1 MKQKGQ
7 TIIMLRA
14 KKYCAVAVQSKASSF
29 IRKLSFS
36 LRICKKSQST
46 VATGVFVKLFIELAC
61 NKIISLC
68 QSPTSV

>member
-36 LRICKKSQST
+36 LRICKKKPINSCDWR
-46 VATGVFVKLFIELAC
+46 IC
-61 NKIISLC
+61 KIIYRISL
-68 QSPTSV
+68 